1 MSGKRVPETPG
12 RSRVPAGVLTTGH
25 KLNTLGRGSAL
36 GMAGPACWRGPSGG
50 PAAAGSVREPLAVSV
65 GRPPLRPRGNAETPS
80 PISPGL
86 PLGCDPGVSSSDGRG
101 RRGSESRVPDSGV
114 CQDPA
119 RAACA
124 LGTGILCAAG
134 QAPRGSPA
142 SVLEQVFPGAT
153 PAAPRSSHPTAPWM
167 SPRCPHAT
175 RAERSPASH
184 TQRGPRF
191 ARASSRRGR
200 VAIPGRTHS
209 PEVPQRLSISF
220 KSLPAAVQMEDF

>member
-1 MSGKRVPETPG
+1 M
-12 RSRVPAGVLTTGH
+12 
-25 KLNTLGRGSAL
+25 
-36 GMAGPACWRGPSGG
+36 
-50 PAAAGSVREPLAVSV
+50 SV

-134 QAPRGSPA
+134 QALRGSPA
-142 SVLEQVFPGAT
+142 SVLERVFPGAT

-167 SPRCPHAT
+167 SPRCPHDT

-220 KSLPAAVQMEDF
+220 LKSLPAAVQMEDF